1 MSGHN
6 KWSKIKHKK
15 AATDA
20 QKSKIFSKHASLI
33 TVESKNANG
42 DINSPRLKSAIER
55 AKKDS
60 MPQVNI
66 ERAIKKGTGADAGGM
81 EALTYEAYGPGGTAL
96 IIETITDSRNR
107 TAAEIKH
114 LLSEQGLSIAEPGAA
129 SWAFSKNE
137 KMEWEAKTTVP
148 ISEEDNEKL
157 GVLIEIIEEHD
168 DVQNVYTN
176 AV

>member
-33 TVESKNANG
+33 TIESRNASG
-42 DINSPRLKSAIER
+42 DITSPGLKSAIER

-66 ERAIKKGTGADAGGM
+66 ERAIKKGAGKDAGEM

-96 IIETITDSRNR
+96 IIDTITDNRNR

-114 LLSEQGLSIAEPGAA
+114 LLSTLGLSIAEPGAA
-129 SWAFSKNE
+129 SWAFEKNTS
-137 KMEWEAKTTVP
+137 MEWEAKTTVP
-148 ISEEDNEKL
+148 INKEDGEKL
-157 GVLIEIIEEHD
+157 ESLIESIEEHD
-168 DVQNVYTN
+168 DVQGVCTN
-176 AV
+176 AE